1 MRKRILRVIE
11 KNRNEVR
18 GILFRRYPA
27 FVWSDRA
34 EPPSVPPV
42 FVFHEVRRPVV
53 EALLAFLADN
63 AYTTLTADEYAE
75 RVGQRGRGWNRE
87 VVLTFDDGLRSLHD
101 VVVPALE
108 SFHLKAVA
116 YVVTGRVP
124 EEDRPGR
131 LLCSWKEIR
140 GMHGSG
146 AVDIQSHSV
155 LHDSVAVSE
164 RVVDFVNPG
173 TRLSFLS
180 GDLVPAAEGV
190 PRLEDRD
197 DLPLGTPIHDW
208 GTRFGER
215 RAFRESPSAVRAC
228 LERVAGGGGPEFFR
242 QRGWRGR
249 LGSVVREVR
258 RSAGDARFETG
269 EEQGAAILGEMSES
283 KREIEARLPGK
294 TVRHFC
300 FPWSRGS
307 RLAVRLSAEAGY
319 VTNAWGSL
327 RPDFAADGD
336 APIPVERLPYC
347 YIWRLPGKGRRSL
360 EQVLRR
366 RWSEILQDR
375 YANH

>member
-1 MRKRILRVIE
+1 MRKRILRIIE

-18 GILFRRYPA
+18 GILFRKYPA

-34 EPPSVPPV
+34 ESPLVPPV

-53 EALLAFLADN
+53 EALLRFLADN
-63 AYTTLTADEYAE
+63 AYATLTADEYAE
-75 RVGQRGRGWNRE
+75 RIGQRGRDGNRE
-87 VVLTFDDGLRSLHD
+87 VVLTFDDGLKSLHD
-101 VVVPALE
+101 IVYPALKR
-108 SFHLKAVA
+108 FNLKAVA

-124 EEDRPGR
+124 EEDRPDR
-131 LLCSWKEIR
+131 LLCNWKEIR
-140 GMHGSG
+140 EMHGSG

-164 RVVDFVNPG
+164 RVLDFVNPD
-173 TRLSFLS
+173 TTLSFLN
-180 GDLVPAAEGV
+180 GDLVPVAGGV
-190 PRLEDRD
+190 PRFEDRD
-197 DLPLGTPIHDW
+197 ELPLGTPIHDW

-215 RAFRESPSAVRAC
+215 PAFCESPSAVRAC
-228 LERVAGGGGPEFFR
+228 LERVARGGGPEFFR
-242 QRGWRGR
+242 QHGWRKR

-258 RSAGDARFETG
+258 RSAGDARFETE
-269 EEQGAAILGEMSES
+269 EEQRAAILGEMAES
-283 KREIEARLPGK
+283 KREIETRLPGK

-327 RPDFAADGD
+327 LPDFVAGGRT
-336 APIPVERLPYC
+336 PIPMERLPYC
-347 YIWRLPGKGRRSL
+347 YIWRLPGSGRRSIG
-360 EQVLRR
+360 EVLRK
-366 RWSEILQDR
+366 RWLEIGQDR